1 MNQSSVRIQN
11 AKRNMISGMCQK
23 IVAIL
28 FPFITRTVLI
38 RDLGAEYAGVGGL
51 FTSILQVMNVAE
63 LGFSSAVAFGLY
75 KPIADHDTKYVCRM
89 LSFYRRVYK
98 WIGMFVLATGIII
111 MPILK
116 YLVKGSYPQ
125 NLNIYILFMLQVI
138 YTVIGYLAYAY
149 KEVIISATQRQDI
162 LSKVDIVVTVLQGTV
177 QILVLIF
184 FRNYYFYVITMIFC
198 MLGRSLYI
206 GKLTTR
212 IYPEYRC
219 EGKLTKEERQVITK
233 HVKGLAIGR
242 INVVSRNAFDS
253 IVIAKFC
260 GLIDVTIYENYYYIM
275 NGIIALLSV
284 ITVSITAGVGNSV
297 ATESRQK
304 NCNDYFKFEYYF
316 WMISAWCTVCLAC
329 LYQPLMNLWVGEKLT
344 AQNGI
349 MLLFVVY
356 FYISQMGK
364 IRSVYANA
372 AGIWWKLRKIS
383 FMEMCINL
391 FLNFVLGWKF
401 GMRGILWATI
411 ITVMIFSV
419 VSVTNVL
426 FKEYFKK
433 NALEI
438 HKEFLEQGIVTVLI
452 VAITYF
458 ICSFIEEGYRGFVI
472 KLIVCMVVPSCL
484 LIGISMCR
492 KSTRTYI
499 REFYKNY
506 F

>member
-260 GLIDVTIYENYYYIM
+260 GLIDVTIYENYYWNYCTSFSNYCFH
-275 NGIIALLSV
+275 NG
-284 ITVSITAGVGNSV
+284 
-297 ATESRQK
+297 R
-304 NCNDYFKFEYYF
+304 
-316 WMISAWCTVCLAC
+316 
-329 LYQPLMNLWVGEKLT
+329 
-344 AQNGI
+344 
-349 MLLFVVY
+349 
-356 FYISQMGK
+356 
-364 IRSVYANA
+364 
-372 AGIWWKLRKIS
+372 
-383 FMEMCINL
+383 
-391 FLNFVLGWKF
+391 GWK
-401 GMRGILWATI
+401 
-411 ITVMIFSV
+411 
-419 VSVTNVL
+419 
-426 FKEYFKK
+426 
-433 NALEI
+433 
-438 HKEFLEQGIVTVLI
+438 
-452 VAITYF
+452 
-458 ICSFIEEGYRGFVI
+458 
-472 KLIVCMVVPSCL
+472 
-484 LIGISMCR
+484 
-492 KSTRTYI
+492 
-499 REFYKNY
+499 
-506 F
+506 